1 MATNEILI
9 NKFRDVFGR
18 RPTFEAFAPGRINL
32 IGDHLDY
39 NNCPVL
45 PFAVNLRISAVFA
58 PREDNRI
65 CVADSVDRRGRRSF
79 AAEERIAPY
88 ETGDWGNY
96 PKAAVQ
102 GVVTDKIGE
111 GRRFKGFDAVIAS
124 DLPQAGGM
132 SSSSAFVVLT
142 GMIFCAVN
150 GFEYPPIGFSS
161 LMAAAE
167 RYVGTQ
173 GGGMDQAACVN
184 GRNGKVL
191 KIDFNPL
198 CCRPFSVPDGIS
210 FVVADSLI
218 KAQKT
223 KAALSLYNSKPVES
237 RMAAAV
243 LNRRLPE
250 VLKTV
255 RQPFSLGDLT
265 AEKLGVSDGEI
276 DRAVF
281 SVLREGGYTYEE
293 AAAAAGMSADELK
306 RSRCLMSDG
315 TPLPEPP
322 EGFALFRRVRH
333 VLTERRRVER
343 CARALEA
350 GDAETAGRLMFES
363 HASGRDDGGFSCP
376 ESDALTEIARSA
388 GALGSRQTGAGF
400 GGCCVSLVRS
410 GETEA
415 FKEKLMRDYYG
426 TYLNRTHP
434 EISGGAKAS
443 AVFTVVPSDGA
454 RIRPLS
460 V

>member
-1 MATNEILI
+1 MPTIKKSS
-9 NKFRDVFGR
+9 NKFESFFERK
-18 RPTFEAFAPGRINL
+18 PTGEAFAPGRINL

-45 PFAVNLRISAVFA
+45 PFAVDLRISAVFA

-65 CVADSVDRRGRRSF
+65 CILDSLARRGQRSF
-79 AAEERIAPY
+79 DAEAYIAPY
-88 ETGDWGNY
+88 ETSDWGNY

-102 GVVTDKIGE
+102 GIVADQIGG
-111 GRRFKGFDAVIAS
+111 GRRFKGFDAVIES
-124 DLPQAGGM
+124 NLPSAGGL

-142 GMIFCAVN
+142 GMIFCVVN
-150 GFEYPPIGFSS
+150 GFEYTPLEFSS

-173 GGGMDQAACVN
+173 GGGMDQTACIN
-184 GRNGKVL
+184 GKNGKVL

-198 CCRPFSVPDGIS
+198 HCRSFSVPDGVS
-210 FVVADSLI
+210 FVIADSLI

-223 KAALSLYNSKPVES
+223 EAAMALYNSKPIES
-237 RMAAAV
+237 RMATAI
-243 LNRRLPE
+243 LNRRLPA
-250 VLKTV
+250 VLKTACP
-255 RQPFSLGDLT
+255 PFSLGDLT
-265 AEKLGVSDGEI
+265 AEKLGATENEI

-281 SVLREGGYTYEE
+281 SVLKEGGYTYEE
-293 AAAAAGMSADELK
+293 AAAAAGMSVDELT
-306 RSRCLMSDG
+306 RSCCLMSDK

-322 EGFALFRRVRH
+322 NGFELFKRVRH

-343 CARALEA
+343 CAQALET
-350 GDAETAGRLMFES
+350 GDVETVGRLMFES

-376 ESDALTEIARSA
+376 ESDSLTEIARAA
-388 GALGSRQTGAGF
+388 GALGSRQTGGGF
-400 GGCCVSLVRS
+400 GGFNVSLVRS

-415 FKEKLMRDYYG
+415 FKEKLMKDYYE
-426 TYLNRTHP
+426 TYLSRMHP
-434 EISGGAKAS
+434 EISAEAKSS